1 MPSYAQIITDF
12 LLSDAEYSALM
23 TGGIWN
29 YAEMGRK
36 GLNRIQQL
44 EAFSSKTGLIKP
56 LTIVIQLNE
65 QPNFPNV
72 DLSNGWMATITPILC
87 WIYQDG
93 NDGYDIVSAAF
104 DRMYSLLQGKRFL
117 NPTFRLI
124 LQNTIKDKREPDLKE
139 ASYWRVDWKAFGHRS
154 GSSS

>member
-12 LLSDAEYSALM
+12 LASDSEFSALM
-23 TGGIWN
+23 TGGVYN

-36 GLNRIQQL
+36 GLNRIQQSP
-44 EAFSSKTGLIKP
+44 AYDAKTGLIKP

-87 WIYQDG
+87 WIYQNGD
-93 NDGYDIVSAAF
+93 DGYDIISAAF

-139 ASYWRVDWKAFGHRS
+139 ASYYRIDWKVYGTRNR
-154 GSSS
+154 SSS